1 MHAATAPRPV
11 LAPPARLDRLPVR
24 PAPAAGY
31 RELIAA
37 EVPALPARTVQ
48 LLLAALGI
56 LPAGAASGRFDRATA
71 AAVRAFQEAAGLEPS
86 GIPGRATADAL
97 LARAG

>member
-1 MHAATAPRPV
+1 MHAATAARPV
-11 LAPPARLDRLPVR
+11 LAPLRSDRLPSR

-56 LPAGAASGRFDRATA
+56 LAPWAVSGRFDAATA
-71 AAVRAFQEAAGLEPS
+71 AAVRSFQEAVGLDPN
-86 GIPGRATADAL
+86 GVPGRATADAL

>member
-1 MHAATAPRPV
+1 MHVATV
-11 LAPPARLDRLPVR
+11 LAPAARTTALPSR

-37 EVPALPARTVQ
+37 ELPALPARTVQ

-56 LPAGAASGRFDRATA
+56 LAPTAVSGRFDPATA
-71 AAVRAFQEAAGLEPS
+71 AAVRDFQAAAGLEPN
-86 GIPGRATADAL
+86 GVPGRATADAL

>member
-1 MHAATAPRPV
+1 MRAATV
-11 LAPPARLDRLPVR
+11 LAPTGRTTVLPGR

-31 RELIAA
+31 RALIAA
-37 EVPALPARTVQ
+37 ELPALPARTVQ

-56 LPAGAASGRFDRATA
+56 LAPKAVSGRFDPVTA
-71 AAVRAFQEAAGLEPS
+71 AAVRAFQAAAGLEPN
-86 GIPGRATADAL
+86 GVPGRATADAL

>member
-1 MHAATAPRPV
+1 MRAATV
-11 LAPPARLDRLPVR
+11 LAPTARGDALPGR
-24 PAPAAGY
+24 PAPAAGL

-56 LPAGAASGRFDRATA
+56 LAPRAVSGRFDPATA
-71 AAVRAFQEAAGLEPS
+71 AAVRDFQAAAGIEPN
-86 GIPGRATADAL
+86 GVPGRATADAL